1 MVLKNRTKYV
11 GFDIFFCKVSS
22 GFQNITKGGDTMKFN
37 HSKLLGRMREC
48 GFTQEQLAKAI
59 GISKATLNAKL
70 NNQFYFTAK
79 EMYDICDV
87 LSIPMDEIADYFFA
101 L

>member
-1 MVLKNRTKYV
+1 
-11 GFDIFFCKVSS
+11 
-22 GFQNITKGGDTMKFN
+22 MKFN
-37 HSKLLGRMREC
+37 HSKLLGRIREC
-48 GFTQEQLAKAI
+48 GFTQERLAKAI
-59 GISKATLNAKL
+59 HISKATLSAKL

-87 LSIPMDEIADYFFA
+87 LNIPICEIGEYFFV